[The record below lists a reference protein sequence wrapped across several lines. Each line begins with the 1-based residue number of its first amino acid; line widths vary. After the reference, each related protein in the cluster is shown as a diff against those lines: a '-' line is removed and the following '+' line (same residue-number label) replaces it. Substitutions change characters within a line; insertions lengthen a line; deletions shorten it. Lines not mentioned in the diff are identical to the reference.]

1 VANTEKTMTGQSLN
15 LTKRLLVFICALVC
29 TPLTAPLFCQFAQME
44 FPLHVGDRWQYVE
57 AQSYFSDSRVLG
69 DTIMPNGL
77 KFVSLSGLLSEG
89 YYRREGSTLYR
100 LSGGTDRLLCDF
112 SKKPGDTLAF
122 YRDGFDTTMVVV
134 YDQGLWQCFDKLR
147 YQMRFFHVSKHSPGL
162 IRAIYHVA
170 DSVGFIRLDQETVHI
185 WLAGALING
194 RLFGVITSV
203 AEAHSSTQL
212 SICLSQNYPNPFNP
226 STTISYRLPTASR
239 VTVRV
244 FNALGQEVA
253 VLVDEDKQAGVY
265 QVRWTANVPSGVY
278 FYRIQT
284 AQYTVCKKMV
294 FLH

>member
-1 VANTEKTMTGQSLN
+1 MTHQSIS
-15 LTKRLLVFICALVC
+15 LTKRSLALICILTS
-29 TPLTAPLFCQFAQME
+29 TPLTAPLICQYAQME

-57 AQSYFSDSRVLG
+57 ASSYFSDSRVLG
-69 DTIMPNGL
+69 DTVMSNGL
-77 KFVSLSGLLSEG
+77 KYVSLTGLLSEG
-89 YYRREGSTLYR
+89 YYRKEGSTLYQ
-100 LSGGTDRLLCDF
+100 LSGGTDRLICDF

-122 YRDGFDTTMVVV
+122 YRNGFDTTMVVV

-170 DSVGFIRLDQETVHI
+170 DSVGFVRLDQETLHI

-203 AEAHSSTQL
+203 AELQSAIPSSV
-212 SICLSQNYPNPFNP
+212 CLSQNYPNPFNL
-226 STTISYRLPTASR
+226 STTISYGLPMASR

-244 FNALGQEVA
+244 INALGQEVA
-253 VLVDEDKQAGVY
+253 VLVDEEKQAGVY

-278 FYRIQT
+278 FYRIQA
-284 AQYTVCKKMV
+284 AQYSECKKMV
-294 FLH
+294 VLR